1 MYRSRH
7 YVVAFFLAVLALL
20 TRTFNFRHGELP
32 GYPEIVATLDALLPF
47 GDYLHTQDIYLC
59 PLAYYITLKPLTVFG
74 SSLWLMRL
82 PSLMLGSLTPV
93 LVYLV
98 LRHYAGGLTA
108 LYAGVFTA
116 LAPLHI
122 LYSQLAEPIVIASL
136 ASFLAFALF
145 LKMKEEQR
153 LGLWLA
159 YDVALI
165 VLLHAHREAAFVAF
179 AFLML
184 HLARIWW
191 LRATAPRLRW
201 HRWPPVAVVLL
212 HHFWVA
218 VIALPWLAIMPTKAS
233 WDEPK
238 PLWSDFFSVPIRAYV
253 LGGAVNL
260 SWAWIA
266 ALTIFYLSLL
276 PSLFH
281 AVRRRGGVAKSA
293 LLLTLLAVALPFL
306 WSLSGRTRF
315 HPLATPLLVLPIA
328 YALLGSMLAHSRPF
342 VKFGGFLLIV
352 GGMLTGIIQEARK
365 PTNPPYAKLA
375 AAIEADAPEGAVVVT
390 LPDYAVRMSTYFLG
404 HKCQTV
410 SAAEFFEKWAE
421 IPSEQ
426 SIYFANYQFPTKEA
440 HPYTLWGALTEFS
453 RSRLLFRNCLNL
465 AAAAQELNI
474 ASLRLWYDDPETL
487 NIVDQPS
494 TNTLFLFHP
503 YDQAFRGAE
512 FLRGNP
518 SFEFEPNGRR
528 CVWLSRESATVPLKV
543 ALSPGRYL
551 LRLHASPD
559 FECPD
564 TGRFFD
570 RSVDVLV
577 RIGEEQVQRKLEDE
591 GMVELPFEAEDEM
604 KSLTVILGV
613 SKVDMIDCPV
623 PAKIAV
629 KIYSISI
636 ETVLTSSS
644 TM

>member
-7 YVVAFFLAVLALL
+7 YLVAVFLAVLALL

-32 GYPEIVATLDALLPF
+32 GFPEIIATLDALLPF
-47 GDYLHTQDIYLC
+47 GDYLQTQDISLC
-59 PLAYYITLKPLTVFG
+59 PLAYYLMLKPLTLLG
-74 SSLWLMRL
+74 TSLWLMRL
-82 PSLMLGSLTPV
+82 PSLILGSLTPV

-108 LYAGVFTA
+108 LFAGVFTA

-122 LYSQLAEPIVIASL
+122 LYSQLAEPLVIASL
-136 ASFLAFALF
+136 ASFSAFALF

-153 LGLWLA
+153 LSLWLA
-159 YDVALI
+159 YDAALL

-179 AFLML
+179 AFLIL

-191 LRATAPRLRW
+191 LRATASRLRW
-201 HRWPPVAVVLL
+201 RRLPPVAVVLL

-218 VIALPWLAIMPTKAS
+218 VIAVPWLAIMPTKAS

-238 PLWSDFFSVPIRAYV
+238 PTWADFFLVPIRTYV
-253 LGGAVNL
+253 LGRAVSL
-260 SWAWIA
+260 SWAWITA
-266 ALTIFYLSLL
+266 FAILYFSLL
-276 PSLFH
+276 YSLLH
-281 AVRRRGGVAKSA
+281 AVRKRGGVAKSA
-293 LLLTLLAVALPFL
+293 LLLTMLAVTLPFL

-315 HPLATPLLVLPIA
+315 DPVTTPLLVLPIA
-328 YALLGSMLAHSRPF
+328 YALLGSVLAHSRPF
-342 VKFGGFLLIV
+342 LKFCGFLLIV
-352 GGMLTGIIQEARK
+352 GGMLTGIVQEARK
-365 PTNPPYAKLA
+365 PANPPYARLA
-375 AAIEADAPEGAVVVT
+375 AAIEADAPEGAIVVT
-390 LPDYAVRMSTYFLG
+390 LPDYAARMSTYFLG

-410 SAAEFFEKWAE
+410 SASEFFEKWAE
-421 IPSEQ
+421 IPNEQ
-426 SIYFANYQFPTKEA
+426 SIYFASYQFPTKEA

-465 AAAAQELNI
+465 AAAARELNI

-494 TNTLFLFHP
+494 STTLFLFHP
-503 YDQAFRGAE
+503 YDQAFRGSE
-512 FLRGNP
+512 FLRDNP
-518 SFEFEPNGRR
+518 SFEFEPSGRR
-528 CVWLSRESATVPLKV
+528 CVWLTRESATVPLKV

-564 TGRFFD
+564 SSMFFD
-570 RSVDVLV
+570 RSVEVLV
-577 RIGEEQVQRKLEDE
+577 RIGEEQVQRKLENE
-591 GMVELPFEAEDEM
+591 GVVELPFEAEDEI

-613 SKVDMIDCPV
+613 SRVDVVNCPQ

-636 ETVLTSSS
+636 ESVPAPSNPL
-644 TM
+644 